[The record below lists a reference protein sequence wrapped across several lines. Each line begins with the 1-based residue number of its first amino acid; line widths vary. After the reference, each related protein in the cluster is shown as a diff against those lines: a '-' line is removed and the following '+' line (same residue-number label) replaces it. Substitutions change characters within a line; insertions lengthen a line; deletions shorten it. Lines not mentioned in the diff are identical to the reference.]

1 MPIQISY
8 DSTKDSL
15 LEKRIE
21 QAFDALDV
29 QFSTYK
35 EASDVSRY
43 AKNMLPQH
51 EQDALFLEVL
61 KQCESWRKKTNGYFD
76 AFYSGSYDPSGIV
89 KALGLQQAKDLLEKA
104 GIERFLINAS
114 GDIVA
119 CSTKEVW
126 EIGIQHPTQRHT
138 TIGTISAKNL
148 SVATSGS
155 YERGRHIINPKT
167 QAAADSLLSVTVIGE
182 DIVTADVLATAL
194 YAAGQEWQT
203 LINAFNGYEALVIAD
218 DGTVTMSGGFTKLL
232 RD

>member
-8 DSTKDSL
+8 DSTKNSP
-15 LEKRIE
+15 LEERIK
-21 QAFDALDV
+21 QAFDALDT
-29 QFSTYK
+29 QFSTYND
-35 EASDVSRY
+35 ASDVSRY

-51 EQDALFLEVL
+51 EQGALFLDVL

-76 AFYSGSYDPSGIV
+76 AFYAGSYDPSGIV
-89 KALGLQQAKDLLEKA
+89 KALGLQHAKNLLEKA

-119 CSTKEVW
+119 CSTKEAW
-126 EIGIQHPTQRHT
+126 DIGIQHPIQKNASV
-138 TIGTISAKNL
+138 GTITAKNL
-148 SVATSGS
+148 CVATSGS

-167 QAAADSLLSVTVIGE
+167 QAEADSLLSVTVIGT

-194 YAAGQEWQT
+194 YAAENEWQT
-203 LINAFNGYEALVIAD
+203 LIDTFNGYEALVIAN
-218 DGTVTMSGGFTKLL
+218 DGTVTMSDGFTKLL